1 MNDDPEFGRWLTHRS
16 WALSVRYCKVVALL
30 LPPAAVAAD
39 APLLLQEMPPP
50 GTAALVAWQVTAE
63 AVCLMVVLAD
73 RWLPAAREWV
83 LNAFCASF
91 IGLCTWIGMVDGAMR
106 GDFSIYAAGMTF
118 GAAVAAT
125 PRRIRQPLYAASL
138 FLLGVVVWARE
149 AGDPARMVAG
159 LVNPFCVVMLCLWL
173 DRFTFSRDLALYR
186 ETRRAQA
193 GQVRADEVLYNALPR
208 AVAEEIK
215 REGRARARK
224 FDNLGVLFADIV
236 GFTRFSS
243 GLPPEALVLVLDDIF
258 SSFDQLA
265 DRHGVEKIKTI
276 GDAYLAVAPDG
287 AAALCRLALDMR
299 AELARYNRDNGT
311 ELAMRIGV
319 HMGPAV
325 GGVLGTRR
333 FLYDVWG
340 DTVNVA
346 SRLESGGRVGGIQVS
361 EAVVRAAG
369 TEFLFEPAGLVP
381 LTGRAPL
388 HAAFLL
394 GERAPRSART
404 VSSPEIP
411 LSVH

>member
-1 MNDDPEFGRWLTHRS
+1 MNDDPAFGQWLTHRS

-30 LPPAAVAAD
+30 LPPAALAAD
-39 APLLLQEMPPP
+39 MPLVLQEMPPP
-50 GTAALVAWQVTAE
+50 GTAALIAWQLTAE
-63 AVCLMVVLAD
+63 AVCLLVVLAD

-125 PRRIRQPLYAASL
+125 PRRIRQPLYAASV
-138 FLLGVVVWARE
+138 FMLGVVVWARE

-193 GQVRADEVLYNALPR
+193 GQARADEVLHNALPR

-215 REGRARARK
+215 RDGRARARK

-276 GDAYLAVAPDG
+276 GDAYMAVSPGSVD
-287 AAALCRLALDMR
+287 ALCRLALDMR
-299 AELARYNRDNGT
+299 KALARYNRENGT
-311 ELAMRIGV
+311 ELAMRIGL
-319 HMGPAV
+319 HTGPAV
-325 GGVLGTRR
+325 GGVLGVRR

-346 SRLESGGRVGGIQVS
+346 SRLETSGREDGVQVS
-361 EAVVRAAG
+361 EAVVRQAG
-369 TEFLFEPAGLVP
+369 DAFHFHARGTVDLR
-381 LTGRAPL
+381 GRGPVLAYW
-388 HAAFLL
+388 LL
-394 GERAPRSART
+394 GERPVAAA
-404 VSSPEIP
+404 EAQA
-411 LSVH
+411 